1 MKTLCQI
8 LLFVVTNFT
17 NSYFFF
23 LLQTQAIIRR
33 RCISPLF
40 FHSFS
45 PKNENS
51 SGLSAT
57 IKNSVVEIF
66 VPL

>member
-23 LLQTQAIIRR
+23 PTSDTGYNQEALYFATI
-33 RCISPLF
+33 
-40 FHSFS
+40 HSFS

-57 IKNSVVEIF
+57 IEDSVVEIF